1 MPKMTENTNID
12 IAGATTEA
20 VVVTFV
26 DVNKLVKT
34 PLLTKISSHNIAINS
49 SDTKVMT
56 IDRVKFF
63 LKFSPLS
70 RLMMLATNHVLIA
83 ISSIQMHNMITDVMM
98 GRAIPV
104 STSDLSGIS
113 IMMLAASTI
122 AYKRAGIH
130 VLLKIALMF
139 VLINMY
145 AALIHDE
152 KLRLLYN
159 SVSIYF
165 SYL

>member
-1 MPKMTENTNID
+1 
-12 IAGATTEA
+12 
-20 VVVTFV
+20 
-26 DVNKLVKT
+26 
-34 PLLTKISSHNIAINS
+34 
-49 SDTKVMT
+49 
-56 IDRVKFF
+56 
-63 LKFSPLS
+63 
-70 RLMMLATNHVLIA
+70 MMLATNHVLIA